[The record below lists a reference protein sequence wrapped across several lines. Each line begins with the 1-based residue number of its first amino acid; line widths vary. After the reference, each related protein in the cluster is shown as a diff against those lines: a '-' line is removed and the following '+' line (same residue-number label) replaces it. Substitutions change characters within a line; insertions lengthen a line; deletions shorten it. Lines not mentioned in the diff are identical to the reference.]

1 MKKTIEQKL
10 MSKVTKRPNKLI
22 YNLLGGVV
30 KMVMA
35 PRLGVNYIYKIDVKK
50 IKGPFILISNHASRS
65 DYVYTG
71 FAFLP
76 HTINFVVGHNE
87 FYRSHLKGIFSIMQ
101 TIPKRNF
108 VPDFYTVKEMV
119 RILKSGGNICFMPE
133 GMSSISGENQPI
145 ANGSAKFI
153 KHSKVPVYFTK
164 ISGGYL
170 TETKYCLD
178 QRCGKVDVVID
189 QMFTV
194 EDLERLSVEEI
205 NDIIE
210 EKIYNDDYA
219 YNAEK
224 KYTYKT
230 NGEVAKDLETLLFMC
245 PTCGKKH
252 IMKSDKDKLYCTEC
266 GAGVQIDDTYAF
278 TPLTE
283 NTVYPKSPSQW
294 YRWQRQTIKAE
305 LIANP
310 DFVLSQKV
318 KLGVLPKYEYLKKT
332 ETSII
337 AGEGMLKL
345 DKTGLS
351 FEGVRDGEPFTF
363 FIPIAQLPTYGMCT
377 DVTRFYTFATGEFLE
392 FYPETNKVSEWFIT
406 TEEMHRIQGGKW
418 QDFKWADKPIE
429 LINQQ
434 K

>member
-10 MSKVTKRPNKLI
+10 MSHVTKRPNKLI

-30 KMVMA
+30 KA
-35 PRLGVNYIYKIDVKK
+35 FSAKKLGVNYIYKIDIKK

-87 FYRSHLKGIFSIMQ
+87 FYRSHLKGIFGIMNA
-101 TIPKRNF
+101 IPKRNF
-108 VPDFYTVKEMV
+108 VADFYTVKEMV

-153 KHSKVPVYFTK
+153 KHSKVPVYYTK

-178 QRCGKVDVVID
+178 QRPGKVDVIID

-194 EDLERLSVEEI
+194 EDLERLSVDEI

-219 YNAEK
+219 YNAQK
-224 KYTYKT
+224 QYVYKSR
-230 NGEVAKDLETLLFMC
+230 GEIAKDLETLLFIC
-245 PTCGKKH
+245 PTCGKRH
-252 IMKSDKDKLYCTEC
+252 TLKSDKNRLYCTNC
-266 GAGVQIDDTYAF
+266 GAGVDIDDTYKF
-278 TPLTE
+278 TPITDT
-283 NTVYPKSPSQW
+283 TVYPESPSKW
-294 YRWQRQTIKAE
+294 YRWQRQVIKNE
-305 LIANP
+305 LIKNP
-310 DFVLSQKV
+310 DFVMTQKI
-318 KLGVLPKYEYLKKT
+318 KLGVLPKYKYLKKDQ
-332 ETSII
+332 TSLIV
-337 AGEGMLKL
+337 GEGELKL
-345 DKTGLS
+345 DGKGLS
-351 FEGVRDGEPFTF
+351 FNGVRDEKPFEF
-363 FIPIAQLPTYGMCT
+363 FIPIEMLPTYGMCT

-392 FYPETNKVSEWFIT
+392 FYPETNKVAEWFIT
-406 TEEMHRIQGGKW
+406 TEEMHRVKGGKW

-429 LINQQ
+429 LINKQ
-434 K
+434 